1 MDRTQRTTLNAPPKA
16 EKNKTDTP
24 QNPQSNSS
32 NLYRKEQHPEDR
44 TATKS
49 LVDYTIAQKPI
60 SAPSAVISPE
70 VLEEALKKVFTHNYN
85 ESHHT
90 NLYDLA
96 KSFIAL
102 INRVILKE
110 DQSFT
115 LGNYKSTSFYT
126 RASQNNLLLATETR
140 EVKPARIDV
149 LQQVSK
155 VYLELL
161 KKENLPQENKKCIAR
176 ALFKIAL
183 LEQKI
188 FRDNFHNFL
197 VCIGVVALCLFITVL
212 LSSFPK
218 SKH

>member
-1 MDRTQRTTLNAPPKA
+1 
-16 EKNKTDTP
+16 
-24 QNPQSNSS
+24 
-32 NLYRKEQHPEDR
+32 
-44 TATKS
+44 
-49 LVDYTIAQKPI
+49 
-60 SAPSAVISPE
+60 
-70 VLEEALKKVFTHNYN
+70 
-85 ESHHT
+85 
-90 NLYDLA
+90 
-96 KSFIAL
+96 
-102 INRVILKE
+102 
-110 DQSFT
+110 
-115 LGNYKSTSFYT
+115 
-126 RASQNNLLLATETR
+126 
-140 EVKPARIDV
+140 V